1 MQGTCLRSNGLSLS
15 RLGSHVLRSHIPA
28 RASCRL
34 LPACRHHLRR
44 LSHQPVRAR
53 GGAGATPARVAP
65 ARGRCAGGGFW
76 VVGVITKPTQTPKL
90 ARALRD
96 SSGCA
101 KRSNGGEPAGEL
113 RDPHLRVHPGDS
125 PLARATPAPIVQ
137 ILQALTSCRASRT
150 ARGPDSHGIHARM
163 RPSAAVCARQRWWVV
178 GIEGGGGGGGPHLV
192 LPGRNAP
199 RRSAP
204 TQHAAPRG
212 RACGGCWGQR
222 A

>member
-1 MQGTCLRSNGLSLS
+1 M
-15 RLGSHVLRSHIPA
+15 
-28 RASCRL
+28 
-34 LPACRHHLRR
+34 
-44 LSHQPVRAR
+44 
-53 GGAGATPARVAP
+53 
-65 ARGRCAGGGFW
+65 
-76 VVGVITKPTQTPKL
+76 GVITKPTQTPKL

-178 GIEGGGGGGGPHLV
+178 GSEGGGGRG
-192 LPGRNAP
+192 
-199 RRSAP
+199 
-204 TQHAAPRG
+204 AAPCAARKK
-212 RACGGCWGQR
+212 RTAPQR
-222 A
+222 AHPARSTQRPRVRWLLGPAGVEYARSTHTHTRGVLRAGRQSPPPVHTGRFTRSPLWCWP